1 MKDYSPYLAPID
13 AALPAMRETL
23 MRLAGIN
30 SGSFNA
36 AGVTAMAEAM
46 REVFA
51 PLQASSE
58 LLELELAP
66 HRSVNDA
73 GMSITRPVGKA
84 LRLRLRPTAPLQVF
98 FCGHLDTVFAADHAF
113 QAVRE
118 LDADTLNG
126 PGVADLKGGLLVLF
140 QALMALERSPWKE
153 KIGWT
158 VLMNPDEEIG
168 SVSSAPLLVEAAK
181 SHHLGLIYEPAL
193 PDGSLASAR
202 KGSGNFNVVVHGRAA
217 HAGRDF
223 DKGRNAI
230 AACAEFISGLNA
242 LNGTREGVTINP
254 GYVKGGGALNVVP
267 DLAVFK
273 FNVRTSQASDECWMH
288 DELDLLMNRLNTR
301 EGLHCELSGGFT
313 RPPKVVNVEIQRL
326 MDYVGDCGKQL
337 GLGLHFKPTG
347 GCCDGN
353 NLAAHGLANLDNMGV
368 VGDRIHS
375 DQEWMRVSSISER
388 AKLSALLL
396 LRLASGEL
404 QWN

>member
-1 MKDYSPYLAPID
+1 MKDYTPYLAHID
-13 AALPAMRETL
+13 TALPAMRETL
-23 MRLAGIN
+23 VRLASIN

-46 REVFA
+46 RDVFA
-51 PLQASSE
+51 PLQASAE
-58 LLELELAP
+58 LIALEP
-66 HRSVNDA
+66 FRSVNDA
-73 GMSITRPVGKA
+73 GQTIERPVGKA
-84 LRLRLRPTAPLQVF
+84 LRLRLRPAAPLQVF

-113 QAVRE
+113 QTVRE
-118 LDADTLNG
+118 IDADTLNG

-140 QALMALERSPWKE
+140 QALMALERSPWKDR
-153 KIGWT
+153 IGWT

-168 SVSSAPLLVEAAK
+168 SVSSAPLLADSAK

-202 KGSGNFNVVVHGRAA
+202 KGSGNFNVVVRGRAA

-230 AACAEFISGLNA
+230 AACADFISGLNS
-242 LNGTREGVTINP
+242 LNGTREGVTVNP

-288 DELDLLMNRLNTR
+288 DELDLLMTRINAR

-313 RPPKVVNVEIQRL
+313 RPPKVVNAEIQRL
-326 MDYVGDCGKQL
+326 MDYVGDCGTKL

-368 VGDRIHS
+368 VGDKIHS

-396 LRLASGEL
+396 LRLSSGEL
-404 QWN
+404 QWT

>member
-1 MKDYSPYLAPID
+1 MTDYAPYLSPID
-13 AALPAMRETL
+13 AALPAMHETL
-23 MRLAGIN
+23 VRLASIN

-58 LLELELAP
+58 LLDLAS

-73 GMSITRPVGKA
+73 GIAITRPVGKA
-84 LRLRLRPTAPLQVF
+84 LRLRLRPQAPLQVF
-98 FCGHLDTVFAADHAF
+98 FCGHLDTVFAADHSF
-113 QAVRE
+113 QTVKQI
-118 LDADTLNG
+118 DADTLNG
-126 PGVADLKGGLLVLF
+126 PGVADLKGGLLVLL

-168 SVSSAPLLVEAAK
+168 SVSSAPLLAEAAK

-230 AACAEFISGLNA
+230 AACADFISGLNA

-288 DELDLLMNRLNTR
+288 DELDLLMTRLNAR

-313 RPPKVVNVEIQRL
+313 RPPKVVNAEIQRL
-326 MDYVGDCGKQL
+326 MDYVGDCGTKL

-388 AKLSALLL
+388 AKLSGLLL

-404 QWN
+404 QWT

>member
-1 MKDYSPYLAPID
+1 MTDYTPYLLPID
-13 AALPAMRETL
+13 TALPQMRETL
-23 MRLAGIN
+23 VRLSGIN

-51 PLQASSE
+51 PLQARSE
-58 LLELELAP
+58 LLGLAP
-66 HRSVNDA
+66 HQSVNDA
-73 GMSITRPVGKA
+73 GIAIIRPVGKA
-84 LRLRLRPTAPLQVF
+84 LRLQLRPQAPLQVF
-98 FCGHLDTVFAADHAF
+98 FCGHLDTVFAADHSF
-113 QAVRE
+113 QAVKQI
-118 LDADTLNG
+118 DADILNG

-140 QALMALERSPWKE
+140 QALLSLERSPWKE

-168 SVSSAPLLVEAAK
+168 SVSSAPLLIEAAK

-230 AACAEFISGLNA
+230 AACADFITGLNA

-288 DELDLLMNRLNTR
+288 DELDLLMNRLNAR

-313 RPPKVVNVEIQRL
+313 RPPKVVNAEIQRL
-326 MDYVGDCGKQL
+326 MDYVGDCGAQL

-375 DQEWMRVSSISER
+375 DQEWMRLSSLSER

-404 QWN
+404 QWT

>member
-1 MKDYSPYLAPID
+1 MTDYSPYLAPID
-13 AALPAMRETL
+13 AAVPAMRDTL
-23 MRLAGIN
+23 LRLSAIN

-46 REVFA
+46 QEVFA
-51 PLQASSE
+51 PLGAASE
-58 LLELELAP
+58 LLTLSP
-66 HRSVNDA
+66 FRSVNDA
-73 GMSITRPVGKA
+73 GQTIERAVGRA
-84 LRLRLRPTAPLQVF
+84 LRLRLRAEAPLQVF

-113 QAVRE
+113 QTPRLV
-118 LDADTLNG
+118 DADTLNG

-140 QALMALERSPWKE
+140 QALLALERSPWKD

-168 SVSSAPLLVEAAK
+168 SQSSAPLLAEAAK
-181 SHHLGLIYEPAL
+181 AHHLGLIYEPAL

-202 KGSGNFNVVVHGRAA
+202 KGSGNFNVVVRGRAA

-242 LNGTREGVTINP
+242 LNGQREGVTINP

-273 FNVRTSQASDECWMH
+273 FNVRTAQPGDECWMH
-288 DELDLLMNRLNTR
+288 DELDLLMTRLNAR

-313 RPPKVVNVEIQRL
+313 RPPKVVNAEIQRL
-326 MDYVGDCGKQL
+326 MEYVGDCGSQL

-368 VGDRIHS
+368 VGDKIHS
-375 DQEWMRVSSISER
+375 DQEWMRVSSLAER
-388 AKLSALLL
+388 GKLSALLL

>member
-1 MKDYSPYLAPID
+1 MKDYTPLLAPID
-13 AALPAMRETL
+13 AALPELRETL
-23 MRLAGIN
+23 VRLCGIN

-51 PLQASSE
+51 PLQAAAE
-58 LLELELAP
+58 LIALPDFE
-66 HRSVNDA
+66 SVDDA
-73 GMSITRPVGKA
+73 GRTIRRPLGKA
-84 LRLRLRPTAPLQVF
+84 LRLRLRPQAPLQVF
-98 FCGHLDTVFAADHAF
+98 FCGHLDTVFAADHPF
-113 QAVRE
+113 QTTRFI
-118 LDADTLNG
+118 DADTLNG
-126 PGVADLKGGLLVLF
+126 PGAADLKGGLLVLF
-140 QALMALERSPWKE
+140 QALMALERSPWKHR
-153 KIGWT
+153 IGWT

-168 SVSSAPLLVEAAK
+168 SVSSASLLVEAAK

-202 KGSGNFNVVVHGRAA
+202 KGSGNFNIVVHGRAA

-230 AACAEFISGLNA
+230 AACADFISGLNA
-242 LNGTREGVTINP
+242 LNGSREGVTINP
-254 GYVKGGGALNVVP
+254 GYVRGGGALNVVP

-288 DELDLLMNRLNTR
+288 DELDLLMTRLNAR
-301 EGLHCELSGGFT
+301 EGLYCELSGGFT
-313 RPPKVVNVEIQRL
+313 RPPKVVNAEIQRL

-404 QWN
+404 QWT

>member
-1 MKDYSPYLAPID
+1 MTDYAPYLSPID
-13 AALPAMRETL
+13 AALPTMRETL
-23 MRLAGIN
+23 VRLASIN

-46 REVFA
+46 RDVFA

-58 LLELELAP
+58 LLTLDAF
-66 HRSVNDA
+66 RSVNDA
-73 GMSITRPVGKA
+73 GQTISRPVGKA
-84 LRLRLRPTAPLQVF
+84 LRLRLRPQAPLQVF

-113 QAVRE
+113 QTVRSV
-118 LDADTLNG
+118 DADTLNG

-168 SVSSAPLLVEAAK
+168 SVSSAPLLAEAAK
-181 SHHLGLIYEPAL
+181 AHHLGLIYEPAL

-230 AACAEFISGLNA
+230 AACADFISGLNS

-273 FNVRTSQASDECWMH
+273 FNVRTSQVSDECWMH
-288 DELDLLMNRLNTR
+288 DELDLLMTRLNAR

-313 RPPKVVNVEIQRL
+313 RPPKVVNAEIQRL
-326 MDYVGDCGKQL
+326 MDYVGDCGQQL

-404 QWN
+404 LWT

>member
-1 MKDYSPYLAPID
+1 MTDYIPYLSPID
-13 AALPAMRETL
+13 TALPAMRETL
-23 MRLAGIN
+23 LRLAGIN

-46 REVFA
+46 QDVFA
-51 PLQASSE
+51 PLQARSE
-58 LLELELAP
+58 LLELAP

-73 GMSITRPVGKA
+73 GIAITRPLGKA
-84 LRLRLRPTAPLQVF
+84 LRLRLRPQAPLQVF

-113 QAVRE
+113 QTVRE
-118 LDADTLNG
+118 IDADTLNG

-140 QALMALERSPWKE
+140 QALMALERSPWKDQ
-153 KIGWT
+153 IGWT

-181 SHHLGLIYEPAL
+181 THHLGLIYEPAL

-202 KGSGNFNVVVHGRAA
+202 KGSGNFDVVVRGRAA

-288 DELDLLMNRLNTR
+288 DELDLLMNRLNAR

-313 RPPKVVNVEIQRL
+313 RPPKVVNAEIQRL
-326 MDYVGDCGKQL
+326 MDYVGDCGQQL

>member
-1 MKDYSPYLAPID
+1 MNYTPYLSPID

-23 MRLAGIN
+23 VRLSGIN

-36 AGVTAMAEAM
+36 AGVTMMAEAM
-46 REVFA
+46 REVFS
-51 PLQASSE
+51 PLQAHAE
-58 LLELELAP
+58 LLTLTAF
-66 HRSVNDA
+66 RSVNDA
-73 GMSITRPVGKA
+73 GLTIERPVGKA
-84 LRLRLRPTAPLQVF
+84 LQLRLRPQAPLQVF
-98 FCGHLDTVFAADHAF
+98 FCGHLDTVFAADHPF
-113 QAVRE
+113 QAVKQI
-118 LDADTLNG
+118 DADTLNG

-140 QALMALERSPWKE
+140 QALMALERSPWKDQ
-153 KIGWT
+153 IGWT

-168 SVSSAPLLVEAAK
+168 SVCSSPLLQAAAQ

-242 LNGTREGVTINP
+242 LNGRREGVTINP
-254 GYVKGGGALNVVP
+254 GYMRGGGALNVVP

-273 FNVRTSQASDECWMH
+273 FNVRTVQASDECWMH
-288 DELDLLMNRLNTR
+288 DELDLLMNRLNAR
-301 EGLHCELSGGFT
+301 EGFHCELSGGFT
-313 RPPKVVNVEIQRL
+313 RPPKVVNAEILRL
-326 MDYVGDCGKQL
+326 MDYVGDCGQQL